1 MTLFTREGCGSC
13 DYIKKNFDLARLGV
27 QVRVLSA
34 DNAAALA
41 DLAWYGL
48 VEEARRWLPILVCDD
63 DSPLLGPE
71 AVRDYLIQRSFGLNA
86 A

>member
-1 MTLFTREGCGSC
+1 MTLFTREDCMSC

-48 VEEARRWLPILVCDD
+48 VEEARRQLPILICDD

>member
-1 MTLFTREGCGSC
+1 MTLFTREGCASC

-27 QVRVLSA
+27 QIQVLSA
-34 DNAAALA
+34 NNAEALA

-48 VEEARRWLPILVCDD
+48 VEEAERHLPILVCED
-63 DSPLLGPE
+63 DSPLMGPE
-71 AVRDYLIQRSFGLNA
+71 AVRDYLIQRSFSLNA